1 MPHVV
6 QKQRS
11 AVARRAARHEG
22 HRLSQRARK
31 RVEEVMDCLKAVAS
45 GRKLPYRGV
54 DRNRFL
60 MEMTTAG
67 HNLVSHAKPT
77 PVAA

>member
-1 MPHVV
+1 
-6 QKQRS
+6 
-11 AVARRAARHEG
+11 
-22 HRLSQRARK
+22 
-31 RVEEVMDCLKAVAS
+31 MDCLKTVAG
-45 GRKLPYRGV
+45 GRKLPYHGV

-67 HNLVSHAKPT
+67 HNLVRQAKPT